1 MAGELN
7 TPDGHVGPDAQ
18 PAAAATA
25 EGSVAMNAWA
35 GLSLGTLVGLLIGV
49 SSVPVVASAVGAVL
63 ALLVTFFGFAR
74 NEGTMATRT
83 SGARFAGFG
92 VAMAAAL
99 AGGIALRAHG
109 ALGPSFADRVAGFAV
124 DGMPRDRALELAAY
138 EHLGLRMGQ
147 LAKVEAPKAAPAA
160 SPYAFSGTGDPA
172 CAMLDADLYRSVQ
185 ARLEA
190 MQSRGG
196 PWSAIARLGAG
207 LPEAQAKALA
217 DAAFAL
223 RCEAPR

>member
-1 MAGELN
+1 MADELN
-7 TPDGHVGPDAQ
+7 TPDGRAGPEAP
-18 PAAAATA
+18 PAATAPA
-25 EGSVAMNAWA
+25 EGSVVMNAWA
-35 GLSLGTLVGLLIGV
+35 GLSLGTLVGMLIGL

-92 VAMAAAL
+92 VAMAVAL

-109 ALGPSFADRVAGFAV
+109 ALGPSFADRVARFAV
-124 DGMPRDRALELAAY
+124 DGMPRERALELAAY

-147 LAKVEAPKAAPAA
+147 LAEVEAPTAAPAA
-160 SPYAFSGTGDPA
+160 SPYAFSGAGDPA
-172 CAMLDADLYRSVQ
+172 CAMLDADAYSSVQ
-185 ARLEA
+185 ERLGA